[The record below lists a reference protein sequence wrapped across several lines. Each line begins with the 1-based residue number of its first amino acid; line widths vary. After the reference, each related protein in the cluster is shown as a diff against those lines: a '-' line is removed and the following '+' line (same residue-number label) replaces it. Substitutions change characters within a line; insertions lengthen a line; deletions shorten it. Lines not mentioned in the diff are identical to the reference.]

1 MPNVVLMPDVAAEIA
16 AGEVIGRPAS
26 VVKAQLDEVAALD
39 VDAQA
44 PLEAL
49 TKLCELRERARTAA
63 GSVYSTP

>member
-1 MPNVVLMPDVAAEIA
+1 MPNVVLMPDVAGEIA
-16 AGEVIGRPAS
+16 AGEAIERPTS
-26 VVKAQLDEVAALD
+26 VVKARLDEIAALD

-44 PLEAL
+44 PL